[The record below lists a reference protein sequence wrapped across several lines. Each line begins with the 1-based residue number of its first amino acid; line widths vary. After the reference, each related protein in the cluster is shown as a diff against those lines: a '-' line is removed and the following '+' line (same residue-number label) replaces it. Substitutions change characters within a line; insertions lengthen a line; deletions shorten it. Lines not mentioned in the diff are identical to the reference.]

1 MNYELTLRK
10 ETEFD
15 IAEHFGFY
23 EGKRGG
29 LGQVFLLRLLCL
41 SMADSPII
49 PFLSSAGLERTSQ
62 GLWPYHHQAK

>member
-29 LGQVFLLRLLCL
+29 LGQAPKKPAHL
-41 SMADSPII
+41 P
-49 PFLSSAGLERTSQ
+49 
-62 GLWPYHHQAK
+62 

>member
-41 SMADSPII
+41 SMADSRHITVKRNNLTFIVKRYNLTP
-49 PFLSSAGLERTSQ
+49 
-62 GLWPYHHQAK
+62 